1 MAQQMNF
8 DEINHDGPASYAT
21 GYEEVSRNRDET
33 LGWAGQK
40 LSGQEGG
47 QPPTAGQRLALA
59 IVSLLLLT
67 LIFLAMAAVAIF
79 HGVDSSLA
87 AAFVVIFLAFF
98 VATVVINVVFHRRR

>member
-8 DEINHDGPASYAT
+8 DEINRDGPASYAT
-21 GYEEVSRNRDET
+21 GYEEVSRNRDEAF
-33 LGWAGQK
+33 GWIGQK
-40 LSGQEGG
+40 LSGKEAG
-47 QPPTAGQRLALA
+47 QAPTAGQRLVLA

-87 AAFVVIFLAFF
+87 AAFVVMFLAFF
-98 VATVVINVVFHRRR
+98 VVTLVINVVFHRRR

>member
-1 MAQQMNF
+1 MNF
-8 DEINHDGPASYAT
+8 DEINRDGPASYAT

-47 QPPTAGQRLALA
+47 LAPTAGQRLALA

-98 VATVVINVVFHRRR
+98 VATVVINVVFHRKR

>member
-8 DEINHDGPASYAT
+8 DEINRDGPASYAT

-47 QPPTAGQRLALA
+47 QAPTAGQRLAL
-59 IVSLLLLT
+59 
-67 LIFLAMAAVAIF
+67 
-79 HGVDSSLA
+79 
-87 AAFVVIFLAFF
+87 
-98 VATVVINVVFHRRR
+98 VVINVVFHRKR